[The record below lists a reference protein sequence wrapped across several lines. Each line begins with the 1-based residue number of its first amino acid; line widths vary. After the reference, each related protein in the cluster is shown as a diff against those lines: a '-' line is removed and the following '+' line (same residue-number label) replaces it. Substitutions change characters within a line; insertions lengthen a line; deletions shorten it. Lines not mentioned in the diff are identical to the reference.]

1 MNTNLFEHRMLKI
14 REEELK
20 VVKEDNYKLLK
31 ELIRQQETNRQFLL
45 YIQFLEEKIIDLNN
59 HQSSKISYNL
69 IMRGAYGYRSNF
81 IYRWYK

>member
-1 MNTNLFEHRMLKI
+1 MNKNFFEHRMLKI

-45 YIQFLEEKIIDLNN
+45 YIQFLEEKIIDLSNN
-59 HQSSKISYNL
+59 QN
-69 IMRGAYGYRSNF
+69 
-81 IYRWYK
+81 

>member
-1 MNTNLFEHRMLKI
+1 MNMNKFEHRMLKI

-20 VVKEDNYKLLK
+20 VVKDDNYKLLK

-59 HQSSKISYNL
+59 QN
-69 IMRGAYGYRSNF
+69 
-81 IYRWYK
+81 

>member
-1 MNTNLFEHRMLKI
+1 MNKDFFEHRMLKI

-45 YIQFLEEKIIDLNN
+45 YIQFLEEKIIDLSN
-59 HQSSKISYNL
+59 HQN
-69 IMRGAYGYRSNF
+69 
-81 IYRWYK
+81 

>member
-69 IMRGAYGYRSNF
+69 I
-81 IYRWYK
+81 

>member
-1 MNTNLFEHRMLKI
+1 MNMNKFEHRMLKI

-45 YIQFLEEKIIDLNN
+45 YIQFLEEKIIDLSN
-59 HQSSKISYNL
+59 HKS
-69 IMRGAYGYRSNF
+69 
-81 IYRWYK
+81 

>member
-1 MNTNLFEHRMLKI
+1 MDKNFFEHRMLKI

-59 HQSSKISYNL
+59 HQN
-69 IMRGAYGYRSNF
+69 
-81 IYRWYK
+81 

>member
-1 MNTNLFEHRMLKI
+1 MNKNFFEHRMLKI

-45 YIQFLEEKIIDLNN
+45 YIEFLEEKIIDLSN
-59 HQSSKISYNL
+59 HQN
-69 IMRGAYGYRSNF
+69 
-81 IYRWYK
+81 

>member
-1 MNTNLFEHRMLKI
+1 MDKNFFEHRMLKI

-59 HQSSKISYNL
+59 QN
-69 IMRGAYGYRSNF
+69 
-81 IYRWYK
+81 

>member
-31 ELIRQQETNRQFLL
+31 ELIRQQETNRQLLL
-45 YIQFLEEKIIDLNN
+45 YIEFLEEKIIDLQKEN
-59 HQSSKISYNL
+59 
-69 IMRGAYGYRSNF
+69 
-81 IYRWYK
+81 

>member
-1 MNTNLFEHRMLKI
+1 MNKNLFEHRMLKI

-45 YIQFLEEKIIDLNN
+45 YIQKIPRL
-59 HQSSKISYNL
+59 
-69 IMRGAYGYRSNF
+69 MRTKYST
-81 IYRWYK
+81 

>member
-1 MNTNLFEHRMLKI
+1 MNKNFFEHRMLKI

-59 HQSSKISYNL
+59 HQN
-69 IMRGAYGYRSNF
+69 
-81 IYRWYK
+81 